1 MYLLVDYIGYEDNE
15 MSHVNKK
22 RKLEKE
28 TRV

>member
-1 MYLLVDYIGYEDNE
+1 MHLLVDYIGYEDNG